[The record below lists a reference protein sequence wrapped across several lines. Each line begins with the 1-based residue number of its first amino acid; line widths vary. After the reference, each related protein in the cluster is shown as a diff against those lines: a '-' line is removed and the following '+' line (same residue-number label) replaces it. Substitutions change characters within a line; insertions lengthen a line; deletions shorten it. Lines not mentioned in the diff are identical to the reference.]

1 MLLFVFLSLIY
12 FIHNSFGE
20 VYNFKEKWGSLCK
33 LNETKWFC
41 NIDELSTDDS
51 FHFPTGI
58 AVDNKGDVYVS
69 DSWNDRV
76 QKFTSNGK
84 FITKWGTRGSADG
97 QFRFPTGIAVDNKG
111 DVYVSDFS
119 NDRVQKFTS
128 NGQFITKWG
137 TSGSADGQFGRDDDT
152 FFTGPA
158 GIAVDNKGD
167 VYVSDFSND
176 RVQKFTSNGKFITKW
191 GTSGSADGQFRF
203 PTGIEV
209 DNKGDV
215 YVGDS
220 LNMRIQKFTSNGKF
234 ITKIMPEKIQGDI
247 GSFEN
252 IFAIDLFSQNIFV
265 TDSRTDS

>member
-1 MLLFVFLSLIY
+1 MLLHVFLLFVFLSLIY

-76 QKFTSNGK
+76 QKFTSNGQ

-137 TSGSADGQFGRDDDT
+137 TSGSADGQF
-152 FFTGPA
+152 
-158 GIAVDNKGD
+158 
-167 VYVSDFSND
+167 
-176 RVQKFTSNGKFITKW
+176 
-191 GTSGSADGQFRF
+191 RF
-203 PTGIEV
+203 PTGIAV

-247 GSFEN
+247 GTFEN

-265 TDSRTDS
+265 TDSRTDSVEVFSINP

>member
-1 MLLFVFLSLIY
+1 MS
-12 FIHNSFGE
+12 N
-20 VYNFKEKWGSLCK
+20 
-33 LNETKWFC
+33 
-41 NIDELSTDDS
+41 DDS

-97 QFRFPTGIAVDNKG
+97 QFRFPAGIAVDNKG

-137 TSGSADGQFGRDDDT
+137 SRGSSMRTVVRPYYIAMDNSTNNVYVSDFSNSRVQKFTSNGQFITKWGTRGSADGQFGRGDGT

-176 RVQKFTSNGKFITKW
+176 RVQKFTSNGQFITKW
-191 GTSGSADGQFRF
+191 GRKWSSGWTVSF
-203 PTGIEV
+203 
-209 DNKGDV
+209 
-215 YVGDS
+215 
-220 LNMRIQKFTSNGKF
+220 SNGHC
-234 ITKIMPEKIQGDI
+234 
-247 GSFEN
+247 
-252 IFAIDLFSQNIFV
+252 
-265 TDSRTDS
+265 SR

>member
-1 MLLFVFLSLIY
+1 MLLHVFLLFVFLSLIY

-84 FITKWGTRGSADG
+84 FITKWGTSGSADG
-97 QFRFPTGIAVDNKG
+97 QFRFPTGIA
-111 DVYVSDFS
+111 
-119 NDRVQKFTS
+119 
-128 NGQFITKWG
+128 
-137 TSGSADGQFGRDDDT
+137 
-152 FFTGPA
+152 
-158 GIAVDNKGD
+158 
-167 VYVSDFSND
+167 
-176 RVQKFTSNGKFITKW
+176 
-191 GTSGSADGQFRF
+191 
-203 PTGIEV
+203 V

-247 GSFEN
+247 GTFEN

-265 TDSRTDS
+265 TDSRTDSVEVFSINP